1 MFHQEL
7 TSHLTCFEAL
17 SSLEKEITAIGIH
30 LANHVADGHKILICG
45 NGGSAADAQHFATEV
60 VCRLEKNRSALAAL
74 ALTTDTSIL
83 TAVAN
88 DFGFDAIFTRQIEAL
103 AQPGDTLIA
112 LSTSGQSDNIIAA
125 LDMARE
131 QDLVTVGLTGH
142 TGGRI
147 KDAAD
152 HAIIVP
158 AANTQRIQEAHIF
171 ILHCWA
177 KQIEQAIIISDG

>member
-7 TSHLTCFEAL
+7 TSHLACFEAL
-17 SSLEKEITAIGIH
+17 ALLEKKITSIGAH
-30 LANHVADGHKILICG
+30 LVSHITDGHKILICG
-45 NGGSAADAQHFATEV
+45 NGGSAADAQHFAAEV
-60 VCRLEKNRSALAAL
+60 VCRLEENRSARAAL

-88 DFGFDAIFTRQIEAL
+88 DFGFDSIFSRQVKAL
-103 AQPGDTLIA
+103 AQPGDILIG
-112 LSTSGQSDNIIAA
+112 LSTSGRSGNIIAA
-125 LDMARE
+125 LDTARE
-131 QDLVTVGLTGH
+131 QGLITVGLTGH
-142 TGGRI
+142 TGGHL

-152 HAIIVP
+152 HTIIVP

-177 KQIEQAIIISDG
+177 KQIEQAIVISDG

>member
-1 MFHQEL
+1 MFYQEL
-7 TSHLTCFEAL
+7 TSHQACFEAL
-17 SSLEKEITAIGIH
+17 ASLEKEITAIGA
-30 LANHVADGHKILICG
+30 LLVNHVSDGHKILICG

-88 DFGFDAIFTRQIEAL
+88 DLGFNAIFTRQIEAL

-125 LDMARE
+125 LVMARK
-131 QDLVTVGLTGH
+131 QGLVTVGLTGH
-142 TGGRI
+142 TGGRM
-147 KDAAD
+147 KDVAD
-152 HAIIVP
+152 HTIVVP